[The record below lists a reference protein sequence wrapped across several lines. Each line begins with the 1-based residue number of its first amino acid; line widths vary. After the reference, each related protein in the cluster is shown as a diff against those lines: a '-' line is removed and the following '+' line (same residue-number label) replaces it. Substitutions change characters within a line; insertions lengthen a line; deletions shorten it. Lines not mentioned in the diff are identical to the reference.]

1 MSRRK
6 KRIRTT
12 RHKRRQA
19 PERPSWDDI
28 IQDTAACFTCSR
40 QIAEDFVA
48 QCDSRLEDLEA
59 DIAFNR
65 AAHKMWAGRPGRA
78 EDLAQTLAAFVTER
92 EREAAAL
99 TALRQ
104 RFAALATD
112 ELFHEHLDPV
122 EQWRDFLRTT
132 ILPDPPSP

>member
-6 KRIRTT
+6 KRSQTAHNSR
-12 RHKRRQA
+12 RHEQK
-19 PERPSWDDI
+19 RPSWDVV

-40 QIAEDFVA
+40 QIAKDFVA

-65 AAHKMWAGRPGRA
+65 AAHQMGAGRPGRA
-78 EDLAQTLAAFVTER
+78 QDLAQTLAEFVTER
-92 EREAAAL
+92 EQEAAAL

-104 RFAALATD
+104 RFAALAAD
-112 ELFHEHLDPV
+112 EFFHEHLHPV
-122 EQWRDFLRTT
+122 EQWRDFLGRT
-132 ILPDPPSP
+132 ILPDRPSP

>member
-1 MSRRK
+1 MSRTK
-6 KRIRTT
+6 KRIQKARN
-12 RHKRRQA
+12 KRRQEQ
-19 PERPSWDDI
+19 ERPSWDVV

-40 QIAEDFVA
+40 QIAKDFVD

-65 AAHKMWAGRPGRA
+65 AAHTMWAGRPGRA
-78 EDLAQTLAAFVTER
+78 RDLAETLAEFVTER

-104 RFAALATD
+104 RFAALAAD

-122 EQWRDFLRTT
+122 EQWRDFLRST
-132 ILPDPPSP
+132 ILPDRPSP